1 MKKYDC
7 VFLDRDGTI
16 NPDTGYIKNL
26 NNFKFFNF
34 LFPALKK
41 MSKVC
46 DRFCII
52 SNQSGVGRGI
62 IDEKD
67 IYNINK
73 YISKKFKIN
82 NIKLLDIYVCF
93 DHPDNASNRRKPGT
107 GMFLEAKNDHCISLS
122 KSLMI
127 GDSFCDIKAGESL
140 GMDTMLV
147 LTGNGQKSRIDILD
161 QVVPTYEAKN
171 LIDGAKILCH

>member
-16 NPDTGYIKNL
+16 NSDPGYIKNL
-26 NNFKFFNF
+26 KNYKFYDF

-41 MSKVC
+41 ISEVC
-46 DRFCII
+46 NKFCII
-52 SNQSGVGRGI
+52 SNQSGVSRGMI
-62 IDEKD
+62 QKSN
-67 IYNINK
+67 IYEINK
-73 YISKKFKIN
+73 YIFEQFSIN
-82 NIKLLDIYVCF
+82 KIKLVDIYVCF

-127 GDSFCDIKAGESL
+127 GDSFCDIKAGDSL

-161 QVVPTYEAKN
+161 QIVPTYEAKN
-171 LIDGAKILCH
+171 LIDGAEILCH